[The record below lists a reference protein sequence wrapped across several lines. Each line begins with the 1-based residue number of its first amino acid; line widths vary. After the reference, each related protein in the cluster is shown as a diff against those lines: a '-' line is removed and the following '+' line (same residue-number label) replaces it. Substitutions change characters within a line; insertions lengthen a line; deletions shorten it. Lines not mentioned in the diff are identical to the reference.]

1 VSVSAAFGRIG
12 RWTGMVLIFAIVGP
26 LAFATLIVLIVAGFG
41 APLLR
46 IALALVDL
54 GAMST
59 VISVALWLLV
69 VASLLASFPPSVV
82 AGCVF
87 ASVAVYA
94 GMNSV
99 WMAWLA
105 MAVAIIGVIVLGALF
120 IPDES
125 SAVILPS
132 ARSVSETLAL
142 FAVLAV
148 LASLPTLLC
157 WWLAKPLHR
166 ASIAA

>member
-1 VSVSAAFGRIG
+1 MSVSAAFRRLGRLIG
-12 RWTGMVLIFAIVGP
+12 IVLIFSIVGP
-26 LAFATLIVLIVAGFG
+26 LAFVTLIFLIVAGFG
-41 APLLR
+41 ASLLQ

-54 GAMST
+54 GALST
-59 VISVALWLLV
+59 VVSVALWLLV

-105 MAVAIIGVIVLGALF
+105 MAVAIIGVIVLGAFF

-125 SAVILPS
+125 SAVILPG
-132 ARSVSETLAL
+132 ARSASETLAL

-148 LASLPTLLC
+148 PATLPTLLC